1 MFTWYSISAF
11 YCRLSLVAFIVA
23 LLVASSKN
31 IKIQIKPM
39 LLNFLQ
45 QETRHF
51 SSSATYFFELIKK
64 YKKYKK
70 YFLCLSINF

>member
-1 MFTWYSISAF
+1 MVF
-11 YCRLSLVAFIVA
+11 YFRVFCVALQLVALQLVALQLVALQLVA

-45 QETRHF
+45 QETLLLH
-51 SSSATYFFELIKK
+51 L
-64 YKKYKK
+64 
-70 YFLCLSINF
+70 LLV